1 MDKRFAAVHRDPRFA
16 RRSVKK
22 QTKVTDDRFS
32 ALATDKDYSFGLSA
46 EIDKYGR
53 KQERDEE
60 NQQAEKSEELKQ
72 ARAAL
77 ARFLQ

>member
-16 RRSVKK
+16 SGMSRRD
-22 QTKVTDDRFS
+22 KVTDDRFS

-60 NQQAEKSEELKQ
+60 NQQAEKMRS
-72 ARAAL
+72 
-77 ARFLQ
+77 